1 MNARFEQP
9 RFGHRANTRPLATGQ
24 RFDET
29 PLFTVA
35 HHPHT
40 CGFCHIRRHL
50 GDRTRRGDSSAG
62 GQPQLVVNR
71 LTYLSD
77 NALDRCIRIGVLRG
91 AIHSFTLREIEKIL
105 VDTRPTH
112 DRRVPLE
119 DLLHLARIAATFTVT
134 PADVDGIRRQAVR
147 LGNAHTR
154 THAEGTHF
162 ITGRRDHAAGTGQ
175 SSHDD
180 GLADLV
186 WVGTDAR
193 RRQRTCPGRGSRCGR
208 LGWGLPRAGQ
218 SGHREKGCDS
228 AHCGGPV
235 QPWQEQIERPFRG
248 ESTRERAG
256 RNAGRCHH
264 PAGQRDHSRPGR
276 RSHADARARRAH

>member
-71 LTYLSD
+71 LTDLSD

-105 VDTRPTH
+105 VDTRRTH

-175 SSHDD
+175 GSHDD
-180 GLADLV
+180 GLADQFGSEQTLDGDKERVQVEAADTGV
-186 WVGTDAR
+186 WGGVSHERGNPAIVKRDAV
-193 RRQRTCPGRGSRCGR
+193 
-208 LGWGLPRAGQ
+208 LLIV
-218 SGHREKGCDS
+218 
-228 AHCGGPV
+228 GGPV

-248 ESTRERAG
+248 RIYSRTSRA
-256 RNAGRCHH
+256 
-264 PAGQRDHSRPGR
+264 
-276 RSHADARARRAH
+276 